1 MILIK
6 VLYLTGYK
14 SFELGIFKNNH
25 EGVHYIKK
33 AIRHS
38 LTPLVED
45 GLEWVLVSGQLG
57 VELWA
62 AEEVLE
68 LRKHYPQLQLAI
80 LTPYLNQE
88 QKWNEQNKDYYHSII
103 SKADFVDSISK
114 KPYENPMQLRMKN
127 HFLLNKSDAM
137 LIVYDEERPGS
148 PRYTYEDAKKYNEKR
163 DYPIFQITFYDL
175 QQQAES
181 YDTNYE

>member
-1 MILIK
+1 MK

-14 SFELGIFKNNH
+14 AFELGIFKNNH

-33 AIRHS
+33 AIRHT
-38 LTPLVED
+38 LIALIED

-62 AEEVLE
+62 AEEVLA
-68 LRKHYPQLQLAI
+68 LRKQYPQLQLAV
-80 LTPYLNQE
+80 LTPHFHQE
-88 QKWNEQNKDYYHSII
+88 EKWNEQNKEYYHSILN
-103 SKADFVDSISK
+103 KANFVDSISK

-127 HFLLNKSDAM
+127 HFLLNKSDAL
-137 LIVYDEERPGS
+137 LIVYDDERPGS
-148 PRYTYEDAKKYNEKR
+148 PRYTYDDAKKHNEKK
-163 DYPIFQITFYDL
+163 DYPIYQITFYDL

-181 YDTNYE
+181 FDTHYD